1 MKKLSIIALMTL
13 ATAGQAHAG
22 GLNNPATDNEVDEPV
37 AAPVG
42 SGGGVLIGVLLL
54 GGLAAASASNSTTT
68 P

>member
-13 ATAGQAHAG
+13 ATAGQALAG
-22 GLNNPATDNEVDEPV
+22 GLDKAETDNEVDEPV

-54 GGLAAASASNSTTT
+54 GGLAAASASNSTT
-68 P
+68 PP